1 MVEKTKDQPIKKVKI
16 DFYINASEFKDVN
29 LTNKESE
36 NLIRLMNG
44 EPNEKSKK
52 FSEEALKF
60 YNDMLIKNQDLN
72 KNSNFTFDLKNN

>member
-1 MVEKTKDQPIKKVKI
+1 
-16 DFYINASEFKDVN
+16 
-29 LTNKESE
+29 
-36 NLIRLMNG
+36 MNG